1 MKASFREF
9 ERKYGG
15 KVFIIFSVDD
25 EVANPEILK
34 DIKKEIERLQNWG
47 WECVIFSVS
56 IYMSAND
63 SPAWALSATIGKTSI
78 HWAKS

>member
-34 DIKKEIERLQNWG
+34 DIKKEIERLQN
-47 WECVIFSVS
+47 
-56 IYMSAND
+56 
-63 SPAWALSATIGKTSI
+63 
-78 HWAKS
+78 